1 MQQQIL
7 VTLNGS
13 HLSEAILPHAL
24 ALADATHSG
33 ITLLRTVTLP
43 RNFSTGLAEIVPPE
57 NWYDEEQAWT
67 RTYLN
72 NIAGSIRKHGVEA
85 QVVMLDGDPAT
96 NIVSYASHQ
105 PNVRLIAMASH
116 GRERVGRWL
125 LGSVATQVIHE
136 MPKPV
141 VLMHPSSN
149 EHAPSGVLP
158 AYHNIIVPFD
168 GSTRSESVLEFAQPL
183 IRAFGATITLVQVE
197 PASSERSH
205 LEEGQTSIEHE
216 AQQLR
221 EAGLTVQMQA
231 PTDDPSELIRQ
242 LSRQQRDVLLMVA
255 QREKLEELV
264 MKFIH
269 QIGVPVVVV
278 PVKK

>member
-13 HLSEAILPHAL
+13 QLSEAILPHAL

-43 RNFSTGLAEIVPPE
+43 RNFSTGIAEIVLPE
-57 NWYDEEQAWT
+57 NWYDEEQAST

-72 NIAGSIRKHGVEA
+72 NIAGYIREHGVEA

-105 PNVRLIAMASH
+105 PNVLLIAMASH
-116 GRERVGRWL
+116 GRERVQRWL

-141 VLMHPSSN
+141 VLMHPTSHEN
-149 EHAPSGVLP
+149 ALSGVIP
-158 AYHNIIVPFD
+158 AYHNIIIPFD
-168 GSTRSESVLEFAQPL
+168 GSTRSGPVLEFAEPL
-183 IRAFGATITLVQVE
+183 IRAFDTTITLVQVE

-205 LEEGQTSIEHE
+205 LEEGQTSIEDE

-221 EAGLTVQMQA
+221 EAGLTVQIQA
-231 PTDDPSELIRQ
+231 PTGDPSELIRQ
-242 LSRQQRDVLLMVA
+242 LSRQQRDVLLLMA

-269 QIGVPVVVV
+269 QIGVPVLVV